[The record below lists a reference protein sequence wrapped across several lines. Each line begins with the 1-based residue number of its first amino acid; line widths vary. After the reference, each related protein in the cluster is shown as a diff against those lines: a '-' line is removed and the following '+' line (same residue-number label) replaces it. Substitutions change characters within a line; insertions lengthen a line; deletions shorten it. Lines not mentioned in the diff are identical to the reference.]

1 MCGGQ
6 LEKDRKRVSEK
17 TREQQREW
25 ERVRKR
31 EWLRTQYFSN
41 SKRII
46 ICHPLVYVTLQE
58 YLTLQTILY
67 TFQPSG
73 FKLCLPHV
81 NNRGKW
87 ARIYKELLTI
97 EKNVTKIKSDCIWL
111 TFLTSFIWLNR
122 KLYFNQHFSDLN
134 TILNA
139 TSLSS
144 REHFYYSILLM
155 SK

>member
-1 MCGGQ
+1 MVMMWGGSW
-6 LEKDRKRVSEK
+6 RKIE
-17 TREQQREW
+17 REW
-25 ERVRKR
+25 VKKQESNRERERVRKR
-31 EWLRTQYFSN
+31 EWLRTQYFLN

-46 ICHPLVYVTLQE
+46 ICHPTVYVTLQE

-97 EKNVTKIKSDCIWL
+97 EKNMTKIKSDCIWL

-155 SK
+155 